1 MKKSILLAALLSATL
16 PLGGCGWFFRPEA
29 AQAPAPAAGG
39 DVESLKS
46 SFVPYCGPLWSV
58 GKQGYVIIPC
68 PPGSNYPGALN
79 L

>member
-1 MKKSILLAALLSATL
+1 MTKSIPCALLLSATL
-16 PLGGCGWFFRPEA
+16 SGCGWYMHPEA
-29 AQAPAPAAGG
+29 AQPPAPAAAT

-58 GKQGYVIIPC
+58 GKQGYVILPC
-68 PPGSNYPGALN
+68 PPGSDYPGALS

>member
-1 MKKSILLAALLSATL
+1 MTKSILCALLLSATL
-16 PLGGCGWFFRPEA
+16 SGCRWYMHPEA
-29 AQAPAPAAGG
+29 AQPPAPAAAT

-58 GKQGYVIIPC
+58 GKQGYVILPC
-68 PPGSNYPGALN
+68 PPGSDYPGALS

>member
-1 MKKSILLAALLSATL
+1 MTKSILCALLLSATL
-16 PLGGCGWFFRPEA
+16 SGCGWYMRPEA
-29 AQAPAPAAGG
+29 AQPPAPAAAT

-46 SFVPYCGPLWSV
+46 SFVPYCGPVWSV

-68 PPGSNYPGALN
+68 PPDSNYPGALN

>member
-1 MKKSILLAALLSATL
+1 MTKSILSAVLLSTML
-16 PLGGCGWFFRPEA
+16 SGCGWYFRPEA
-29 AQAPAPAAGG
+29 AQPQAPAAAT

-58 GKQGYVIIPC
+58 GKQGYVILPC
-68 PPGSNYPGALN
+68 PPGSDYPGALS